1 MTAEDRRPTADNDG
15 MQVASGQ
22 TAQPHHEGFA
32 ISPAVGGLPP
42 IYVPQSPARPGT
54 GLWHA
59 VTRAARRLW
68 PQHSAVKGEAMTG
81 IPADLR
87 YSKDHLWARPGDDT
101 GLVRIGVT
109 DFAQQSLG
117 DVVAVNLPGP
127 GASVMAGEPCGDI
140 ESTKSDS
147 DLIAPVTGTVRTRNG
162 ELAESPEL
170 VNSDPY
176 GQGWMLEVEIDPA
189 TQARQFGA
197 LMEANSY
204 RQMAGA

>member
-1 MTAEDRRPTADNDG
+1 
-15 MQVASGQ
+15 
-22 TAQPHHEGFA
+22 
-32 ISPAVGGLPP
+32 
-42 IYVPQSPARPGT
+42 
-54 GLWHA
+54 
-59 VTRAARRLW
+59 
-68 PQHSAVKGEAMTG
+68 MTG